1 MAANCEDSWQQH
13 DRRPQRSKPLVRLQ
27 SCTEDF
33 LKESGLDYTI
43 LRLCGFHQ
51 AIIGNY
57 AVPILEEKPVWGT
70 NDDTRTAYLDTVD
83 ISRMAMAAI
92 RAPGASK
99 ASLTL
104 AGPKSW
110 TTSEVR
116 PRARQQSVCL
126 LSFGHVMTPP
136 LFPRGCRYF
145 ESEWALF
152 CCHWS
157 RTLVR
162 RRRNAWGDA
171 CCAGPL
177 VLGRPG

>member
-1 MAANCEDSWQQH
+1 MHARNDVGCAG
-13 DRRPQRSKPLVRLQ
+13 LQ

-83 ISRMAMAAI
+83 ISRMVMAAI
-92 RAPGASK
+92 RAPGASN

-104 AGPKSW
+104 AGPKAW
-110 TTSEVR
+110 TTSEVCPVLCAVLCR
-116 PRARQQSVCL
+116 GAAASSLVTR
-126 LSFGHVMTPP
+126 VMT
-136 LFPRGCRYF
+136 RHAGRADCRLPIAY
-145 ESEWALF
+145 
-152 CCHWS
+152 
-157 RTLVR
+157 
-162 RRRNAWGDA
+162 
-171 CCAGPL
+171 
-177 VLGRPG
+177 PGKNHAV